1 MGGRRGNMNEQ
12 LSRRKFLRVSSAAT
26 LAGAG
31 VLPSLAEGRPT
42 VPGPFRGT
50 FCLFSK
56 SVPHLNWQE
65 LATAVG
71 RAGFGGI
78 DLTVRP
84 DGHVMPERA
93 AKDLPE
99 AVAAIRA
106 QGLEVPMITTGL
118 ARADDPTARPIMS
131 TAAKLGI
138 PYMKPGYYHY
148 KLRDDQAVDVRKQV
162 EAAGNQFRGLAR
174 LAEEYQVQLG
184 FHNHAGYI
192 GCQLWDF
199 APFID
204 TLNPKWVGYYYDL
217 ENAASEGGTEGW
229 RIDANLVM
237 PRLKMMA
244 AKDVYWKKTTEGWRA
259 VTCPLGEGMCNY
271 KLLFRMTARA
281 GFHGP
286 ISLHMEYEIPGVS
299 DGQGIALSREADD
312 TLMSAAARNLEI
324 LKLLVNEA
332 YQLK

>member
-1 MGGRRGNMNEQ
+1 MRDG
-12 LSRRKFLRVSSAAT
+12 LSRRRFLQASSAAA

-31 VLPSLAEGRPT
+31 IVSGTARPRSY

-50 FCLFSK
+50 LCLFSK

-65 LATAVG
+65 LAVSSK

-78 DLTVRP
+78 DLTVRR

-93 AKDLPE
+93 AEDLPK

-106 QGLEVPMITTGL
+106 EGLEVPMITTAL
-118 ARADDPTARPIMS
+118 VRADDPTAGPIMS
-131 TAAKLGI
+131 TASRLSI

-148 KLRDDQAVDVRKQV
+148 KFVDVRQEV
-162 EAAGNQFRGLAR
+162 EEAGVQFRELAK
-174 LAEEYQVQLG
+174 LAEQYKIQLG

-199 APFID
+199 APVID
-204 TLNPKWVGYYYDL
+204 SLDPRWVGYYYDL
-217 ENAASEGGTEGW
+217 ENAAEEGGAQGW
-229 RIDANLVM
+229 RIDASLAM
-237 PRLKMMA
+237 PRLKMLA
-244 AKDVYWKKTTEGWRA
+244 AKDMYWKKTETKGWRA
-259 VTCPLGEGMCNY
+259 TTCPLGEGMCNF
-271 KLLFRMTARA
+271 KVLLRMAAEA

-299 DGQGIALSREADD
+299 NEQGIALSRATDDALMAAAQRNLD
-312 TLMSAAARNLEI
+312 TLKTLLHQAYEAA
-324 LKLLVNEA
+324 
-332 YQLK
+332 